1 MDPAVSREHIAALLH
16 AEERQLG
23 TLHQL
28 LQNEFEALKANDLDA
43 LDERG
48 SARSQA
54 MGALLRI
61 QDERRSL
68 LTAMQYADSNEGL
81 EKMLRW
87 CDPGKTLLD
96 HWRRCADLATEC
108 RELNERNGLL
118 VNARLRRV
126 EGMLEVL
133 TARPPASTYSRDA
146 ALTGNAAGRLLTI
159 EA

>member
-16 AEERQLG
+16 AEEQQLG
-23 TLHQL
+23 TLHLL
-28 LQNEFEALKANDLDA
+28 LQDEFAALKTNDLDA

-48 SARSQA
+48 SARSLA

-68 LTAMQYADSNEGL
+68 LTALQYVDSNEGL

-87 CDPGKTLLD
+87 CDPGNGLLEN
-96 HWRRCADLATEC
+96 WRHCADLATLC

-126 EGMLEVL
+126 EGMLEII
-133 TARPPASTYSRDA
+133 TARPPAATYSRDA
-146 ALTGNAAGRLLTI
+146 GLTGSGAGRLLTI